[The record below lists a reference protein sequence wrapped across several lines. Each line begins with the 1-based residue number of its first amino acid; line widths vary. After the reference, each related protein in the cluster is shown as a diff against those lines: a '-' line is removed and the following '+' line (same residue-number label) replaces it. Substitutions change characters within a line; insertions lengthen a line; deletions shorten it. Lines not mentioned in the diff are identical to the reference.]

1 MNPRPN
7 KSLRTALLYAAT
19 VTALAC
25 GLVSPASAQTP
36 LKIGF
41 IATMSG
47 PGGALGQ
54 DQYDAFMLAI
64 EQRGGKLGGVPVTVI
79 KEDDQLKPD
88 VGVQAA
94 TKLLQSDKVDIIT
107 GVTFSNVMM
116 AIHKPIT
123 SAEVFFIGSN
133 AGPAPIAGKEC
144 SEFFFSTSWDNDML
158 HEAGG
163 QLTSDLG
170 YKNVYV
176 MAANYQ
182 AGRDAASGFKRNFT
196 GNVIGEVYTQ
206 VNQPDYSAEI
216 AQLQAANPDAVYVF
230 YPGGMGIN
238 FIKQYRQAGLL
249 GEIPLLSAAS
259 LDGTTLPALKNLA
272 VGAITSAPYAPNIDN
287 PQNKVF
293 VEAFEKAY
301 KRPPSMYAAQSWDA
315 ASLLDSAISKVGGD
329 LSDKKAFIAALKEAN
344 FDSVR
349 GYFKF
354 DSNHFPD
361 AAFYRV
367 DVVEENGEAVLKALA
382 PVKIAKRA
390 DFAKQCRLK

>member
-116 AIHKPIT
+116 AIH
-123 SAEVFFIGSN
+123 
-133 AGPAPIAGKEC
+133 
-144 SEFFFSTSWDNDML
+144 
-158 HEAGG
+158 
-163 QLTSDLG
+163 
-170 YKNVYV
+170 
-176 MAANYQ
+176 
-182 AGRDAASGFKRNFT
+182 
-196 GNVIGEVYTQ
+196 
-206 VNQPDYSAEI
+206 
-216 AQLQAANPDAVYVF
+216 
-230 YPGGMGIN
+230 
-238 FIKQYRQAGLL
+238 
-249 GEIPLLSAAS
+249 
-259 LDGTTLPALKNLA
+259 
-272 VGAITSAPYAPNIDN
+272 
-287 PQNKVF
+287 
-293 VEAFEKAY
+293 
-301 KRPPSMYAAQSWDA
+301 
-315 ASLLDSAISKVGGD
+315 
-329 LSDKKAFIAALKEAN
+329 
-344 FDSVR
+344 
-349 GYFKF
+349 
-354 DSNHFPD
+354 
-361 AAFYRV
+361 
-367 DVVEENGEAVLKALA
+367 
-382 PVKIAKRA
+382 
-390 DFAKQCRLK
+390 